1 MALVVDISPLRDS
14 PRFRALWLG
23 SLVSAVGSQ
32 FTTFAA
38 MFTVW
43 ALTRSSLAV
52 GLLGLASGIPLL
64 VIALAGTGFID
75 AVDRARLARA
85 VNALQSLNCLA
96 MAAAAG
102 LHSTAA
108 LIVLTGLNSALSS
121 IGGPA
126 RRALTPVVV
135 APAQLSAAYALSSLA
150 FQLSIFF
157 GPALASLVVANVNAP
172 ACFLIDACTFAVM
185 VLTLS
190 RISHPVSPQGRRQV
204 GVRAALAGLNYAW
217 RTSAVRGA
225 LLSDLSATFLAMP
238 MAAFPELNQAR
249 FGGKPETLA
258 LFTTAVA
265 VGGVLGSFISGSITR
280 SAAPGRVMSW
290 CAAAWGLAIA
300 AAGLIPNGYVDFVFL
315 AAAGMADTWSV
326 TSRATLVQSVTPDE
340 LRGRISSLE
349 QIVGVGG
356 PNLGNFRAGSV
367 AAAAGPVGALVIGGL
382 SSVAATVA
390 IAAAH
395 PAVRRFRV
403 DTGARDAAR
412 AQRPAASPAPQQDPP
427 SEVGAAAQGVGNGG

>member
-1 MALVVDISPLRDS
+1 MALVLDISPLRDS

-23 SLVSAVGSQ
+23 SLISAVGSQ

-52 GLLGLASGIPLL
+52 GLLGLAAGIPLL
-64 VIALAGTGFID
+64 VIALLGTGFID
-75 AVDRARLARA
+75 SVDRAKLARA
-85 VNALQSLNCLA
+85 VNALQALNCVGMA
-96 MAAAAG
+96 TAAALHNTVG
-102 LHSTAA
+102 L
-108 LIVLTGLNSALSS
+108 IILTGVNASLSS

-135 APAQLSAAYALSSLA
+135 SPAQLSAAYALSSMS

-157 GPALASLVVANVNAP
+157 GPALASVVVANLNAP
-172 ACFLIDACTFAVM
+172 ACFLIDAGTFAVM
-185 VLTLS
+185 VLSLS
-190 RISHPVSPQGRRQV
+190 RISHPVSRRGGGQV
-204 GVRAALAGLNYAW
+204 GVQAALAGLHHAW
-217 RTSAVRGA
+217 RTPAVRGA
-225 LLSDLSATFLAMP
+225 LLSDLAATILAMP

-265 VGGVLGSFISGSITR
+265 VGGVLGSFVSGSITR
-280 SAAPGRVMSW
+280 SAAPGKVMSW
-290 CAAAWGLAIA
+290 CAATWGLAIA
-300 AAGLIPNGYVDFVFL
+300 AAGLVPYGYLDFAFL
-315 AAAGMADTWSV
+315 AVAGMADTWSV
-326 TSRATLVQSVTPDE
+326 TSRATLVQSVTPDD

-367 AAAAGPVGALVIGGL
+367 AGALGPAGALMIGGL
-382 SSVAATVA
+382 TSVAATVA
-390 IAAAH
+390 IAATH
-395 PAVRRFRV
+395 PSLRRFRV
-403 DTGARDAAR
+403 AA
-412 AQRPAASPAPQQDPP
+412 AAGGSQEAEIPAAVQEPQEPAP
-427 SEVGAAAQGVGNGG
+427 SEVGAAQGAGNGG